1 MKRHLLVI
9 LFLYALT
16 MQAQDISVLSGTPIG
31 SPSINYTTNQ
41 LSTTVNLPSNAFDG
55 RASTYYASYGSSYT
69 YVGLDLGTPHVI
81 IGISF
86 VPRSNYASRMY
97 LGVFQGANR
106 ADFLDAIPLYLITST
121 PVDGKTTQ
129 VTVTCSKGF
138 RYVRYCSPSG
148 MHCDVADLNFYGY
161 VGQGNNKHL
170 PTFTGLPVVSI
181 NTIGAIDVTVS
192 KETYR
197 PGTISFISTG
207 ADSLYQDSMN
217 VKGRGNASWLF
228 DKKPYKVKLAH
239 KHKVLGMPAKAKD
252 WTLINNYGDKTL
264 MRNLVAFEVSRR
276 FGMKYTPAAQPVD
289 VFFNGEFKGNFQ
301 LCDQIEVNKNR
312 VEIAEMDTSCTTLP
326 NLSGG
331 YLIEIDDY
339 ANQST
344 NYFYSTYYRTPITI
358 HHPSDDEILR
368 VQKNFLMSRYG
379 SLEQVL
385 RSDTYTSKLYGY
397 RSKMDVNSFLDYF
410 LINEVCG
417 NMDTFWSMYM
427 SLDRDSDKFYTGPVW
442 DFDIAFNN
450 DYRTFPL
457 DNKTEFT
464 CRIGGDNAPGTLDFF
479 NRLMSDPAFVS
490 DMKHRW
496 SIARY
501 CDRINAESLVSLVD
515 SLAGVLQQSQ
525 ALNFKRWPI
534 LNSKVHMNP
543 RAAGSYV
550 GEVTY
555 LRDFIK
561 MRVPWMDKKVGI
573 EDSIAVTAIRDITQ
587 EQDDSQTIDA
597 IYTIGGQK
605 VSDMTRS
612 GIYIIR
618 SGKKVRKVY
627 VP

>member
-1 MKRHLLVI
+1 MRRLILVI
-9 LFLYALT
+9 LLIHAVTL
-16 MQAQDISVLSGTPIG
+16 QAQDLSKLQGTPIG

-55 RASTYYASYGSSYT
+55 NTATYYASFDNSYT
-69 YVGLDLGTPHVI
+69 YVGLDLGTAHVI
-81 IGISF
+81 TGVSF
-86 VPRSNYASRMY
+86 FPRSGYASKMY
-97 LGVFQGANR
+97 LGVFEGANR
-106 ADFLDAIPLYLITST
+106 ADFLDAVPIYLITST
-121 PVDGKTTQ
+121 PESGKTTQ

-148 MHCDVADLNFYGY
+148 MHCDVAELGFYGY
-161 VGQGNNKHL
+161 VGQGNNRHL
-170 PTFTGLPVVSI
+170 TTFSGLPVVSI
-181 NTIGAIDVTVS
+181 HTIGNIDVTVS

-197 PGTISFISTG
+197 PGMISLISAT

-217 VKGRGNASWLF
+217 VKGRGNASWNF
-228 DKKPYKVKLAH
+228 DKKPYKFKLAH
-239 KHKVLGMPAKAKD
+239 KQKILGMPAKAKD

-276 FGMKYTPAAQPVD
+276 FGMRYTPAAKPVD

-301 LCDQIEVNKNR
+301 LSDQIEVNKNR
-312 VEIAEMDTSCTTLP
+312 VNITEMDTTDITLP

-339 ANQST
+339 ANQGD
-344 NYFYSTYYRTPITI
+344 NYFYSTYYKTPVTI
-358 HHPSDDEILR
+358 HHPSVDDIQR
-368 VQKNFLMSRYG
+368 VQKNFIMSRYA
-379 SLEQVL
+379 SLEQAL
-385 RSDTYTSKLYGY
+385 KSDIYTSKLYGY

-457 DNKTEFT
+457 DNKTDFT
-464 CRIGGDNAPGTLDFF
+464 CRIGGDDAPGTLDFF
-479 NRLMSDPAFVS
+479 NRLMSDPNFVS

-496 SIARY
+496 SVARY
-501 CDRINAESLVSLVD
+501 CDRINAASLVSVVD

-525 ALNFKRWPI
+525 TLNFKRWPI
-534 LNSKVHMNP
+534 LNSRVHMNP
-543 RAAGSYV
+543 RAAGSYA

-573 EDSIAVTAIRDITQ
+573 EDSAAVTAIRDITQ
-587 EQDDSQTIDA
+587 EQDDSHAIDG

-605 VSDMTRS
+605 VSEMTHS

-618 SGKKVRKVY
+618 SGKKARKVY